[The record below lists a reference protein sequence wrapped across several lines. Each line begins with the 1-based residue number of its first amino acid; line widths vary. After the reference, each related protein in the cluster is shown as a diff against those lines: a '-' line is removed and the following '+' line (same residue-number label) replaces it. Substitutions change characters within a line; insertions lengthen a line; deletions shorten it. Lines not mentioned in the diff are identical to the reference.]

1 VNSQLAKIG
10 FQSLQADSLQNRND
24 SVLKLVLSKSGET
37 GWRREMK
44 NLVRYRAME
53 SLCRQAAVHQ
63 PLDSWRM
70 LAEAEMW
77 HHKALEEIA
86 TRFEECNGTPPA
98 GPLARTESAF
108 DGSRLLAG

>member
-1 VNSQLAKIG
+1 
-10 FQSLQADSLQNRND
+10 
-24 SVLKLVLSKSGET
+24 
-37 GWRREMK
+37 MK

-53 SLCRQAAVHQ
+53 SLCRQAAVHH

-86 TRFEECNGTPPA
+86 SRISEPNRVAPVGTLTPDAGNGT
-98 GPLARTESAF
+98 
-108 DGSRLLAG
+108 RLLAG

>member
-1 VNSQLAKIG
+1 
-10 FQSLQADSLQNRND
+10 
-24 SVLKLVLSKSGET
+24 
-37 GWRREMK
+37 MK

-53 SLCRQAAVHQ
+53 SLCRQAAVHH

-86 TRFEECNGTPPA
+86 SPLTESSRVAPAAAPKPNADNGTRF
-98 GPLARTESAF
+98 
-108 DGSRLLAG
+108 LAG